1 MLVQHNSTLA
11 PSLPLSKTCQ
21 REDFGEDL
29 RSPELLTESD
39 FLQTIAFR
47 ATLKSLAL
55 DFRLFCHHSH
65 LSNRHYSSD
74 SDSFCRHFCLLQSN
88 FTSLLRVPV
97 HEIKFAK
104 ISNHSRWVH
113 KLSKVGK
120 QEEWLTFIVFVKS
133 EIAALRLASSS
144 IWFLL
149 SESFGLWSPL
159 FF

>member
-1 MLVQHNSTLA
+1 MPVQHNSTLD

-29 RSPELLTESD
+29 RSLGLLTESN
-39 FLQTIAFR
+39 FLQTIAYR

-55 DFRLFCHHSH
+55 YFRLFCHHSH

-104 ISNHSRWVH
+104 ISNHLRWVH
-113 KLSKVGK
+113 KLSSVRK
-120 QEEWLTFIVFVKS
+120 QKEWQRWLTFIVFVKS
-133 EIAALRLASSS
+133 EIAARRLASSS
-144 IWFLL
+144 I
-149 SESFGLWSPL
+149 
-159 FF
+159 